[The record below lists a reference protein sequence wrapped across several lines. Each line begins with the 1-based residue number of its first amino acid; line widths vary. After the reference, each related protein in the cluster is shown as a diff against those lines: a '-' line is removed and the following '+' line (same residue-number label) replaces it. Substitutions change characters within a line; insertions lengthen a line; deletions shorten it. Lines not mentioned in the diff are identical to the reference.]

1 MKAYHQLIR
10 GPIITEKTHAL
21 REANNKLTLKVDVK
35 ANKIEIRK
43 AIEVLFKVKVL
54 AVNTIQMMGKKKTPG
69 EERREAAGLEEGH
82 CHPGA
87 RREDRGLRRTVKDSG
102 QWPVVSGQKR
112 R

>member
-54 AVNTIQMMGKKKTPG
+54 AVNTIQMLGKKKKLGKSEGKRPDWKKAIVTLAPG
-69 EERREAAGLEEGH
+69 EKIAGYEG
-82 CHPGA
+82 
-87 RREDRGLRRTVKDSG
+87 L
-102 QWPVVSGQKR
+102 
-112 R
+112 